1 MGKERPEPLGA
12 PPLVSAARL
21 TISPEIR
28 YRYPQRYGTIS
39 LEITRS
45 LLYLLS
51 SLILSIS
58 ILIDT
63 GSSEQNPLLR
73 MVTGNVGYLGLL
85 RRPHFIQTRS
95 AFRLALL
102 PARVVVAIF
111 CGIVVPHR

>member
-12 PPLVSAARL
+12 PPLVPAARL

-39 LEITRS
+39 LKITRS

-51 SLILSIS
+51 SLILSIL
-58 ILIDT
+58 ILIDV
-63 GSSEQNPLLR
+63 GGEQTACLR

-85 RRPHFIQTRS
+85 LDLIPSKLDPHS
-95 AFRLALL
+95 A
-102 PARVVVAIF
+102 
-111 CGIVVPHR
+111 